1 MKKIKTL
8 LTLSL
13 AVVLMASCDDALDI
27 IQDGELSMELKTE
40 EDLEQYLKGQ
50 IYSGLDATSEI
61 AFTAVFTDE
70 VSIGVDNGGQDIGL
84 HRFFL
89 NQSDGYVADI
99 WLTHYG
105 VINGVNR
112 LLDQAVKIPVTEN
125 YSSTLAEARV
135 LRAYS
140 YLQLLTYYSIDMSND
155 SALGVM
161 LLDFVPE
168 LTTKLPRVSN
178 GEIYNLIE
186 EDLEFGLAN
195 LKSKSGAD
203 AYKYVSKNL
212 INSIYARMYLY
223 RKNYPLAKEYALK
236 VKNESQLELT
246 KGYFLQPV
254 PATATTPATTEDTFP
269 YRLMWGDLP
278 NKYKQNSTQGEIIFA
293 MSRPQEGSWGNI
305 ASIFYFNTTNA
316 TGGAFLEMGR
326 NLFNKLNET
335 TGDRRRNEFVDA
347 SAKIYVPYE
356 TESDY
361 IQKDVLPINKYP
373 GKGSQALRNDLKI
386 FRLSE
391 IYFILAECAVVE
403 GDLPAATNYIKDV
416 RDARN
421 RNGAQAFP
429 VFANP
434 TAAWA
439 GILDERRLELCYEG
453 FRYIDIKRLGVLA
466 NRAIDRNPTD
476 DQIKSLPTTIPNGDY
491 RFTLPIPQREISGNP
506 TIQQN
511 PGYNN

>member
-1 MKKIKTL
+1 MKKIKIL

-13 AVVLMASCDDALDI
+13 AVVLMTSCDDALDI

-61 AFTAVFTDE
+61 ALTAVFTDE

-89 NQSDGYVADI
+89 NQADGYVDNI
-99 WLTHYG
+99 WVTHYG

-112 LLDQAVKIPVTEN
+112 LLDQAVKIPVTEK

-140 YLQLLTYYSIDMSND
+140 YLQLLTYFSTDMSND

-178 GEIYNLIE
+178 GEIYDLIE

-195 LKSKSGAD
+195 LKPKTGVD
-203 AYKYVSKNL
+203 AYKYVTKNL

-223 RKNYPLAKEYALK
+223 KKNYPLAKEYALK
-236 VKNESQLELT
+236 VKDESQLELT
-246 KGYFLQPV
+246 KGYV
-254 PATATTPATTEDTFP
+254 VESIAATPTTPARTEETYP
-269 YRLMWGDLP
+269 YRLMWGDLA
-278 NKYKQNSTQGEIIFA
+278 NKYKQNTTQGEIIFA
-293 MSRPQEGSWGNI
+293 LSRPQEGSWGNI
-305 ASIFYFNTTNA
+305 ASIFYFNTTDA
-316 TGGAFLEMGR
+316 SGGAFLEMGR
-326 NLFNKLNET
+326 NLFNKLNEISN
-335 TGDRRRNEFVDA
+335 DMRRTDFVDS

-356 TESDY
+356 TENDY
-361 IQKDVLPINKYP
+361 IQEDVLPINKYP
-373 GKGSQALRNDLKI
+373 GKGSQSLRNDLKI

-391 IYFILAECAVVE
+391 IYFILAECAVAE
-403 GDLPAATNYIKDV
+403 GDLPAATSYIKNV

-421 RNGAQAFP
+421 KTAQPFP
-429 VFANP
+429 VFANV
-434 TAAWA
+434 TAAWG

-466 NRAIDRNPTD
+466 SRAIDRHPTD

-491 RFTLPIPQREISGNP
+491 RFTLPIPQREVSGNP